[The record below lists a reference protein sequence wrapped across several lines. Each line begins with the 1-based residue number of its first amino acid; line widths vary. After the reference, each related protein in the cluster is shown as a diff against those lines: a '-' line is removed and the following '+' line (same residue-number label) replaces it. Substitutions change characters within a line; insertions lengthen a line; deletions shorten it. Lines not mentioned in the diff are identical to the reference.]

1 MCLGN
6 ISGDFSASDMKKAAL
21 NGCVY
26 DFSVDYK
33 PFDTCNINENNMK
46 KDDMK

>member
-6 ISGDFSASDMKKAAL
+6 ISGEFSANDMKKAAS

-26 DFSVDYK
+26 GFSVDYK
-33 PFDTCNINENNMK
+33 PFDTCNINGNNMK
-46 KDDMK
+46 KHDIK